1 MAELVELVEL
11 VQLIGQL
18 VFSIHSQIPYRI
30 AWEQKV
36 VEESEE
42 VWRSGG
48 VKEWRSEGVKV

>member
-48 VKEWRSEGVKV
+48 VKV